1 MSYRWTTS
9 QQVWSDGREPCKSIS
24 TDVAEQPS
32 NPPWDTFST
41 RCATLAAPF
50 CSRSLLASPRR
61 VLAGRR
67 LGRDSFRQ
75 LLPAGLA
82 IPLLKRVRGDLP
94 LDEQLSELAPL
105 SLALE
110 RHARESNAASTSDK
124 TPGVGRLDIPPGV
137 LCGTGDPNP
146 GYGGRT
152 RAARASAIAGRQL
165 RELAGRPSL
174 LARSVHSSRPDLRR
188 DSSQRH
194 HWAWRGGSQ
203 AVWRLLKRKPRTM
216 PSSEEVRVRRLGLR
230 STLRRRERLRE
241 RRCQTARAA
250 RRDSWSG

>member
-1 MSYRWTTS
+1 VKSGRWLRIVFQQPVVKPGQQRICNLCSKIDFSCKVGRCRNTNVIELHGSRTATS
-9 QQVWSDGREPCKSIS
+9 SP
-24 TDVAEQPS
+24 
-32 NPPWDTFST
+32 
-41 RCATLAAPF
+41 
-50 CSRSLLASPRR
+50 LL
-61 VLAGRR
+61 RR
-67 LGRDSFRQ
+67 LSFRPRACRPGR
-75 LLPAGLA
+75 LLLRCRLSFRAFRKSSAAGLA
-82 IPLLKRVRGDLP
+82 IPFLKGVRGDLP

-194 HWAWRGGSQ
+194 H
-203 AVWRLLKRKPRTM
+203 
-216 PSSEEVRVRRLGLR
+216 
-230 STLRRRERLRE
+230 
-241 RRCQTARAA
+241 
-250 RRDSWSG
+250 